1 MTIGMHSIRAR
12 ILVASLLLL
21 PMAASL
27 SLGGCS
33 RTCSVADT
41 ATVVDSQDHW
51 HLAHRVSGSQD
62 KMQFFELYESRP
74 TFDECGMSPIQPTA
88 KEPVEAGEGWLKAVR
103 RRGTRLEIIY
113 TRNEAEAPEPAR
125 ARLER

>member
-1 MTIGMHSIRAR
+1 MTIGMHGIRAR
-12 ILVASLLLL
+12 ILVASLLL
-21 PMAASL
+21 PMAAGL

-33 RTCSVADT
+33 RTCTVADT

-51 HLAHRVSGSQD
+51 HLVHRVSGSQD

-74 TFDECGMSPIQPTA
+74 TFDECGTSPIRPIA

-113 TRNEAEAPEPAR
+113 TRNEAEALEPAR